1 MLYYIRL
8 HYTCVFLRF
17 AKKKGRYG
25 VEVYAQMAEKYRE
38 NGKQKTRVIRHLG
51 PVHNENDMERY
62 RSIFQQELQKS
73 KLAGTGMGNMAFDPP
88 LDFGMIYAARN
99 IMEDTGIMRSLSV
112 LGKYRET
119 IFLMIA
125 ARITHP
131 GSDIS
136 IRRFFQ
142 TVYYPW
148 DSPRIG
154 KDDLY
159 RSLDALIGFKDR
171 IEMRLFTAL
180 KPDTSLVHYD
190 LTSSYFEG
198 EENNDLVLFGYSRD
212 KKRGK
217 EQIVIG
223 LVMADGI
230 PIHHEVWPGN
240 TVDPKTLESTIS
252 VLKDHFRI
260 KNMIFIADR
269 AFGRS
274 KSLDLLDQNRYITAA
289 YRWDQPYR
297 NVLMET
303 DFTHGNVVN
312 DLIIK
317 KVTIDVDDVMKEDSR
332 ADQRMLAGKRRYIAV
347 YNKEREDLDLED
359 LNDKIDI
366 VKKKIAETTDQ
377 KELKKSLGKMKSLV
391 RFTKNGTVLNEN
403 RINML
408 KKLAGRFL
416 IVTNTDLP
424 ESEIVSA
431 YKEQWQIE
439 RSFRT
444 IKSFIEIR
452 PVYHRKEERIKAH
465 VFVCVLSL
473 LLSRIIEKRLTAS
486 RLTVERAA
494 EILWGIKAIPVKS
507 PMRIVYGSESDEA
520 ARILNE
526 MGIKPPDRILVG
538 ALPETC

>member
-252 VLKDHFRI
+252 LLKDHFRI

-473 LLSRIIEKRLTAS
+473 LLSRIIEKRLTVS
-486 RLTVERAA
+486 RLTVERTA

-507 PMRIVYGSESDEA
+507 PMRIVYRSESDEA
-520 ARILNE
+520 VKILNE

-538 ALPETC
+538 ALPEMS

>member
-17 AKKKGRYG
+17 AKKKGKYG
-25 VEVYAQMAEKYRE
+25 VEVYAQLAEKHRE
-38 NGKQKTRVIRHLG
+38 NGKQKTRIIKHLG
-51 PVHNENDMERY
+51 PVHDEKDRDRY

-73 KLAGTGMGNMAFDPP
+73 NLAGTGMGNMAFDPP
-88 LDFGMIYAARN
+88 LDFGMVYAARN

-154 KDDLY
+154 KDELY
-159 RSLDALIGFKDR
+159 RALDALIGFKDR

-180 KPDTSLVHYD
+180 KPDTSVIHYD

-198 EENNDLVLFGYSRD
+198 GENNDLVLFGYSRD

-240 TVDPKTLESTIS
+240 TIDPKTLESTIS
-252 VLKDHFRI
+252 VLKDRFRI

-297 NVLMET
+297 NVLMDT
-303 DFTHGNVVN
+303 DFTGGEIMN
-312 DLIIK
+312 DLVIK
-317 KVTIDVDDVMKEDSR
+317 KVTISVSDVMKEDSTEE
-332 ADQRMLAGKRRYIAV
+332 QRTLAGKRRYIAV

-366 VKKKIAETTDQ
+366 VKKKISEIKDQ

-391 RFTKNGTVLNEN
+391 KFTKNGAVLNEK
-403 RINML
+403 RIHIL
-408 KKLAGRFL
+408 KKIAGRFL
-416 IVTNTDLP
+416 VVTNTDLP
-424 ESEIVSA
+424 EDEVVSA

-473 LLSRIIEKRLTAS
+473 LLSRIIEKRLTVS
-486 RLTVERAA
+486 RLTVERTA

-507 PMRIVYGSESDEA
+507 PMRIVYRSESDEA
-520 ARILNE
+520 VKILNE

-538 ALPETC
+538 ALPEMS

>member
-1 MLYYIRL
+1 MLYYIRF

-17 AKKKGRYG
+17 AKRKGKYG
-25 VEVYAQMAEKYRE
+25 VEVYAQLVEKYRE
-38 NGKQKTRVIRHLG
+38 DGKQKTRIIKHLG
-51 PVHNENDMERY
+51 PVHNQDDRDRY

-73 KLAGTGMGNMAFDPP
+73 SISGTSMGNMAFDPP

-136 IRRFFQ
+136 LTRFFR

-148 DSPRIG
+148 DSPRMG

-159 RSLDALIGFKDR
+159 RALDALIGFKDR
-171 IEMRLFTAL
+171 IEMRLFMAL
-180 KPDTSLVHYD
+180 KPDTSVIHYD

-217 EQIVIG
+217 EQIVMG

-240 TVDPKTLESTIS
+240 TIDPKTLESTVS
-252 VLKDHFRI
+252 VLKDRFRI
-260 KNMIFIADR
+260 KNMTFIADR

-274 KSLDLLDQNRYITAA
+274 GSLDLLDRNQYITAA

-297 NVLMET
+297 NILMDT
-303 DFTHGNVVN
+303 DFTSGTVMD

-317 KVTIDVDDVMKEDSR
+317 KVAVNVEDVLKEDST
-332 ADQRMLAGKRRYIAV
+332 ADQRTLAGKRRYIAV
-347 YNKEREDLDLED
+347 YNSYREKLDLED
-359 LNDKIDI
+359 LNDRIDI
-366 VKKKIAETTDQ
+366 VKGKMSEITDQ
-377 KELKKSLGKMKSLV
+377 KELKRSLGKLKSLV
-391 RFTKNGTVLNEN
+391 KFTKNGTVLNEK
-403 RINML
+403 RIHIL
-408 KKLAGRFL
+408 KRIAGRFL
-416 IVTNTDLP
+416 IVTNTDLT
-424 ESEIVSA
+424 EDEVVSA

-444 IKSFIEIR
+444 IKSFLEIR
-452 PVYHRKEERIKAH
+452 PVYHRKEERIRAH

-473 LLSRIIEKRLTAS
+473 LLSRLIEKRLTVS
-486 RLTVERAA
+486 HLTVERTA

-507 PMRIVYGSESDEA
+507 PMRIVYGSQSDEA
-520 ARILNE
+520 VRILNE

-538 ALPETC
+538 ALPESG